1 MNELRAC
8 LETWDGAAPSSET
21 WMAALR
27 QASDEARRH
36 VEQAEQVAAALRKGR
51 LESQREAARR
61 RPLLELGRFLVCMVD
76 SAGNLNE
83 RGDDDETI
91 CEHSHIEQVKGK
103 IISGKGIGRDVIAR
117 FLAGISAMTKS
128 ATTESGG
135 VTATLPAPLLHAK
148 SAVTHV
154 SDPG

>member
-1 MNELRAC
+1 MC
-8 LETWDGAAPSSET
+8 I
-21 WMAALR
+21 
-27 QASDEARRH
+27 
-36 VEQAEQVAAALRKGR
+36 
-51 LESQREAARR
+51 
-61 RPLLELGRFLVCMVD
+61 VD
-76 SAGNLNE
+76 SAWNLNE

-91 CEHSHIEQVKGK
+91 CEHSQIEQVKGK

>member
-1 MNELRAC
+1 
-8 LETWDGAAPSSET
+8 
-21 WMAALR
+21 MAALR
-27 QASDEARRH
+27 QASDEARRR

-61 RPLLELGRFLVCMVD
+61 RLLLELGRFLVCVVD
-76 SAGNLNE
+76 SAGNLNCSE

-91 CEHSHIEQVKGK
+91 CEHSQIEQVKGK

>member
-1 MNELRAC
+1 MGEFLHVIVVAQTAGDATHPKLHAFLDFGRYVTPDNNLG
-8 LETWDGAAPSSET
+8 DGKAT
-21 WMAALR
+21 ALF
-27 QASDEARRH
+27 EGP
-36 VEQAEQVAAALRKGR
+36 K
-51 LESQREAARR
+51 
-61 RPLLELGRFLVCMVD
+61 RFLQHAVL
-76 SAGNLNE
+76 SQ
-83 RGDDDETI
+83 
-91 CEHSHIEQVKGK
+91 IEQVKGK

>member
-1 MNELRAC
+1 MKRGGVWNKRNRWRPRCGRAD
-8 LETWDGAAPSSET
+8 WS
-21 WMAALR
+21 
-27 QASDEARRH
+27 H
-36 VEQAEQVAAALRKGR
+36 NVKR
-51 LESQREAARR
+51 LAGGCCWSWA
-61 RPLLELGRFLVCMVD
+61 GFLVCVVD

-91 CEHSHIEQVKGK
+91 CEHSQIEQVKGK